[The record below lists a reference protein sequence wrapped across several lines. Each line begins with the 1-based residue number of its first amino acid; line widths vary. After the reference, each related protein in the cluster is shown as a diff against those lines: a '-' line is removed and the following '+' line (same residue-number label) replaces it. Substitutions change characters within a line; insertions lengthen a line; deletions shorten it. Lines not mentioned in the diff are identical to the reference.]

1 MLGGMRISAG
11 RWGELV
17 AAWEEGGG
25 TASSFAAEQGISEA
39 SLRWWKTEL
48 SRRARKQG
56 ARRSPGPGRR
66 AARVTMARVVR
77 EGELPP
83 AAAAPTKG
91 SSELV
96 LDVGGARV
104 VVASGFDAQLL
115 REVVRALS
123 ARP

>member
-11 RWGELV
+11 RWAELV
-17 AAWEEGGG
+17 EAWEASGG
-25 TASSFAAEQGISEA
+25 TAAAFAAEQGISES

-66 AARVTMARVVR
+66 RAPVAIARVVR
-77 EGELPP
+77 EGETPP
-83 AAAAPTKG
+83 TATARCEG
-91 SSELV
+91 SIELV
-96 LDVGGARV
+96 LGDTRV
-104 VVASGFDAQLL
+104 VVAPGFDAQLL

-123 ARP
+123 EPS